1 MLDAAAPPDPKPP
14 TDKLMLIHVLKLKE
28 CLALKMVSLM
38 IWLDA
43 RDTLA
48 DGFNQG
54 VIARNAIRQACI
66 SGIRTITQKF
76 QIHSEVSHLA

>member
-1 MLDAAAPPDPKPP
+1 MLDAAAPPDPKST

-28 CLALKMVSLM
+28 FLALKMVSLM

-43 RDTLA
+43 RDMLA

-54 VIARNAIRQACI
+54 VIAKNAIRQACI
-66 SGIRTITQKF
+66 SGIWTITQKF
-76 QIHSEVSHLA
+76 QIHSEVSRLT